1 MSASTFSS
9 TGWRTPA
16 VILFCGCLIAMISF
30 GPRSA
35 MGLFMTPISGTNGWG
50 RDVFGLA
57 IAIQNLVWGIGQPFA
72 GAVADRFGPMRVL
85 MVGGVLYATGLALM
99 SVSST
104 PITMDLSAGVLIGL
118 GLSGSSFNLVLGAF
132 GKLLPTSWRPL
143 SLGAGT
149 AAGSFGQ
156 FLFAPLGVSL
166 IGGFGWQSALLI
178 FSSLMLLIVPLSVAL
193 ATRKGSAGGTS
204 GLAYVPPSQSIAQA
218 LREAFA
224 ERSYVLLVLGFF
236 TCGFQ
241 LAFITTHLPPYLA
254 DQGISASVGAW
265 TIALIGLAN
274 IVGSL
279 SAGYL
284 SGRRSKRMLLV
295 WNYFARGVLITAF
308 ILLPTT
314 PMTSIAFGV
323 LIGILWL
330 STVPPTSGL
339 VALMFGTGYM
349 TMLYGFAFFS
359 HQVGAFFGVWLGGLL
374 YEATG
379 SYDLVWWLAAALG
392 FASALI
398 NLPIREQP
406 VARVAVSPA

>member
-1 MSASTFSS
+1 
-9 TGWRTPA
+9 
-16 VILFCGCLIAMISF
+16 
-30 GPRSA
+30 

-57 IAIQNLVWGIGQPFA
+57 IALQNLVWGIGQPFA
-72 GAVADRFGPMRVL
+72 GAIADRFGPMRVL
-85 MVGGVLYATGLALM
+85 MAGGLLYAAGLALM
-99 SVSST
+99 AHSST
-104 PITMDLSAGVLIGL
+104 ALHMDLTAGVLIGL

-132 GKLLPTSWRPL
+132 GKLLPPSWRPTA
-143 SLGAGT
+143 LGAGT

-156 FLFAPLGVSL
+156 FLFAPLGVAL
-166 IGGFGWQSALLI
+166 IGSIGWQGTLLVFAL
-178 FSSLMLLIVPLSVAL
+178 LMLLIVPLAVAL
-193 ATRKGSAGGTS
+193 ATRRSTDASGGAV
-204 GLAYVPPSQSIAQA
+204 AYVPPSQSIRQA
-218 LREAFA
+218 LGEAFA

-241 LAFITTHLPPYLA
+241 LAFITMHLPPFLA
-254 DQGISASVGAW
+254 DKGISANVGAW
-265 TIALIGLAN
+265 TIAMIGLAN

-295 WNYFARGVLITAF
+295 WNYAARGVLITIF

-314 PMTSIAFGV
+314 PVTSIGFGV

-392 FASALI
+392 FASAAI
-398 NLPIREQP
+398 NLPIKERP
-406 VARVAVSPA
+406 VERLAEA

>member
-1 MSASTFSS
+1 MMAATSPSPAN
-9 TGWRTPA
+9 WRTPA
-16 VILFCGCLIAMISF
+16 VILACGCLIAMISF
-30 GPRSA
+30 GPRSS

-50 RDVFGLA
+50 RDVFAFA
-57 IAIQNLVWGIGQPFA
+57 IAIQNLVWGLGQPFA

-85 MVGGVLYATGLALM
+85 MAGGLLYAAGLALM
-99 SVSST
+99 TVSAA
-104 PITMDLSAGVLIGL
+104 PVAMDLTAGVLIGL

-132 GKLLPTSWRPL
+132 AKLLPPDWRAL

-156 FLFAPLGVSL
+156 FLFAPMGAAMISS
-166 IGGFGWQSALLI
+166 FGWEKTLVI
-178 FSSLMLLIVPLSVAL
+178 FGLLMLLIVPLSVAL
-193 ATRKGSAGGTS
+193 ATRRSGQGGAA
-204 GLAYVPPSQSIAQA
+204 AYVPPAQSIRQA
-218 LREAFA
+218 LGEAFA

-241 LAFITTHLPPYLA
+241 LAFITTHLPPYLV
-254 DQGISASVGAW
+254 DKGISVTVGGW
-265 TIALIGLAN
+265 TIAMIGLAN
-274 IVGSL
+274 IFGSL
-279 SAGYL
+279 MAGWL

-295 WNYFARGVLITAF
+295 WNYAARGFLIMAF

-314 PMTSIAFGV
+314 PVTSIGFGV

-339 VALMFGTGYM
+339 VAMMFGTGYM
-349 TMLYGFAFFS
+349 TMLYGFVFFS

-379 SYDLVWWLAAALG
+379 SYDVVWWLAAALG

-398 NLPIREQP
+398 NLPIKEQP
-406 VARVAVSPA
+406 VARLAADPV